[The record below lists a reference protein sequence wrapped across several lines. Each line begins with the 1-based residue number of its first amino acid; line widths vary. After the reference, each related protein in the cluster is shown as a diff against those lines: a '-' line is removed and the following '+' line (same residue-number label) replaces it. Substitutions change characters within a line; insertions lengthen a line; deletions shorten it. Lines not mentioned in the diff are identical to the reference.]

1 MSGGQQQRIAIA
13 GMLAMNPRMLVLDE
27 PTAMLDPDARIEVM
41 RILDMLQRRG
51 TTIVLVTHH
60 HDETMHADRVLR
72 IDGGLL
78 TQVEA
83 DRDAIAAKQVI
94 ARSHADATDAA
105 GSTESAAEEPGGST
119 AAASPAQPAKS
130 GQPVKPAST
139 KSDASP
145 IPPTGSASDASQYPA
160 CHIVMTMATPR
171 FSRIFLCA
179 SPKAKSWR

>member
-1 MSGGQQQRIAIA
+1 MSGGLPERISVA
-13 GMLAMNPRMLVLDE
+13 GMLALDPRMLVLDE

-105 GSTESAAEEPGGST
+105 GSTESAAEEPGGSP
-119 AAASPAQPAKS
+119 AAASPAQPTKS
-130 GQPVKPAST
+130 GKPVIQAST
-139 KSDASP
+139 KSDTSS
-145 IPPTGSASDASQYPA
+145 IPPTGSASDAVAVTGLPYGHDAVPFTHLTLPTLYP
-160 CHIVMTMATPR
+160 M
-171 FSRIFLCA
+171 
-179 SPKAKSWR
+179 

>member
-13 GMLAMNPRMLVLDE
+13 GMLAMDPRMLVLDE

-105 GSTESAAEEPGGST
+105 GSTESAAEEPG
-119 AAASPAQPAKS
+119 A
-130 GQPVKPAST
+130 
-139 KSDASP
+139 
-145 IPPTGSASDASQYPA
+145 PPR
-160 CHIVMTMATPR
+160 PR
-171 FSRIFLCA
+171 R
-179 SPKAKSWR
+179 PRNQRNPDNP

>member
-1 MSGGQQQRIAIA
+1 
-13 GMLAMNPRMLVLDE
+13 
-27 PTAMLDPDARIEVM
+27 M

-105 GSTESAAEEPGGST
+105 APRSRQLR
-119 AAASPAQPAKS
+119 SPE
-130 GQPVKPAST
+130 V
-139 KSDASP
+139 
-145 IPPTGSASDASQYPA
+145 PPR
-160 CHIVMTMATPR
+160 PR
-171 FSRIFLCA
+171 R
-179 SPKAKSWR
+179 PRNQRNPDNP